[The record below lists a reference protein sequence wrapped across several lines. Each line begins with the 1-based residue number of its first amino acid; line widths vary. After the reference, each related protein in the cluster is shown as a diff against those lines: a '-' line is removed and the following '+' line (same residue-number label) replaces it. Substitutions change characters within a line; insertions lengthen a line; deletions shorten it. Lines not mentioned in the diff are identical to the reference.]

1 MVVGDGEEG
10 NNESEQV
17 VRSLIHCDK
26 DSEDSC
32 VAAAAAAAEEAATT
46 PFLLPEVTARAAK
59 AAASVFDFAGADG
72 RGIIASKSSTSYPL
86 PFRVGKTPVLELNSF
101 PSALLPSLRPPLLCL
116 ELFPYDGYQIRL
128 H

>member
-10 NNESEQV
+10 DNESEQV
-17 VRSLIHCDK
+17 VRSLIHCNK
-26 DSEDSC
+26 DSGGSC
-32 VAAAAAAAEEAATT
+32 VAAAAAAA
-46 PFLLPEVTARAAK
+46 
-59 AAASVFDFAGADG
+59 AASIFDFAGVGG

-86 PFRVGKTPVLELNSF
+86 PFRVGTTPVLEICPFS
-101 PSALLPSLRPPLLCL
+101 SALLSSPRPPLLCL